1 MFFLPLFDDNPTAR
15 RPIISWMILAICL
28 LVFFWQ
34 VSLEGIQGQIAA
46 LQYGVVPALLFGYES
61 LPAEIQK
68 VPAFL
73 SVFTSMFLHGD
84 WLHLG
89 SNMLYLWIF
98 ADNVEEAMGKIRFIV
113 FYACCGLAAALMQS
127 LIDPTSTIPMI
138 GASGGI
144 AGILGAYIMLHPKAA
159 VRVLMIILIFIRV
172 ISLPAWLVLGVWI
185 FGQFAAAPA
194 ALSTDGGVAYFAH
207 IGGFLAGMAL
217 VPIFKLRNVP
227 LFEGLHTEEKRWS
240 SDPISLAELR
250 HEAKYRYSKLERGAK
265 SGSVP
270 AFTRRKPGPWG

>member
-250 HEAKYRYSKLERGAK
+250 HEAKYRYSKLERGTK